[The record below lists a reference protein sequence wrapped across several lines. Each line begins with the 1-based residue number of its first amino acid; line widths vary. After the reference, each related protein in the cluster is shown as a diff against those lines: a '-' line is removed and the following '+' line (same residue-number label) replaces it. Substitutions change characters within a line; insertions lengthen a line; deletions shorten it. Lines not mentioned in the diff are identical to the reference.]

1 MDGTTEV
8 EGLYAVGEVAY
19 TGVHGANRLASN
31 SLTESLVV
39 GTRVGR
45 NLAWKMPTR
54 VEPVFDVV
62 GSQANNTVG
71 LLDDSLRAHVRV
83 TMSKHVG
90 VLRRPDGLQLTMDA
104 LAVVAEKIDAK
115 TPASRRNFEATN
127 ILTVATVVA
136 ASALARTESR
146 GCHRRTDTVEPRDIW
161 LRHLQVSLRNDQL
174 IIANLPTESV

>member
-1 MDGTTEV
+1 
-8 EGLYAVGEVAY
+8 
-19 TGVHGANRLASN
+19 
-31 SLTESLVV
+31 
-39 GTRVGR
+39 
-45 NLAWKMPTR
+45 
-54 VEPVFDVV
+54 
-62 GSQANNTVG
+62 
-71 LLDDSLRAHVRV
+71 LRAHVRV

-127 ILTVATVVA
+127 ILTVATAVA

-174 IIANLPTESV
+174 IIDNLPTESA

>member
-1 MDGTTEV
+1 
-8 EGLYAVGEVAY
+8 VAY

-45 NLAWKMPTR
+45 NLAWKMPKR
-54 VEPVFDVV
+54 VEPVI
-62 GSQANNTVG
+62 NTTDPRAHKTTG

-83 TMSKHVG
+83 MMSKHVG

-104 LAVVAEKIDAK
+104 LAVAAEKIDAN

-127 ILTVATVVA
+127 ILTVATAVA

-146 GCHRRTDTVEPRDIW
+146 GCHRRTDTVEARDIW
-161 LRHLQVSLRNDQL
+161 LRHLQVSMSNDQL
-174 IIANLPTESV
+174 VIANLPTESA